1 MKIIRT
7 EQIFI
12 RGNGVIS
19 KMCHISK
26 NLFNQTNYIL
36 RNQFFRKEKMAGY
49 KELAKEFA
57 EPSALEENNN
67 FQKLPAQTAQWAIK
81 KVKQSWN
88 SFFGALRS
96 YKKNPELFNGVPKP
110 PRYKHKNGE
119 FMLVFTN
126 QQCSIDDGILKF
138 PKIMDLEVETRLDNN
153 ANLREVRI
161 IPNGVGYNV
170 EIVYAKEITDISD
183 ITQIKANRILG
194 IDIGVRNIITI
205 GNNISIKG
213 IAVKGGVLKSIN
225 QYFNKKLSRLKSIN
239 DKQGNK
245 ENTKIIDNLY
255 MVRNRK
261 IRDVMHKI
269 SSAVISYAITNEID
283 TIVIGHN
290 NGWKQ
295 FVDIGKKNN
304 QNFVQIPFN
313 MLINQIYYKG
323 LEHNINVI
331 IQEESYTSKCSFLD
345 NETIGEHETYLGKR
359 IKRGIFKSSNG
370 TLIHA
375 DLQASYNIIKKA
387 IPEAFANG
395 IEGIGLYP
403 GSLSINEMTT
413 SKGGC

>member
-12 RGNGVIS
+12 RGNGTVS
-19 KMCHISK
+19 TMCHISK

-36 RNQFFRKEKMAGY
+36 RNQFFRKEKMSSY
-49 KELAKEFA
+49 KTLAKEFA
-57 EPSALEENNN
+57 KPSDIDENNN
-67 FQKLPAQTAQWAIK
+67 FQKLPAKTAQWTIK
-81 KVKQSWN
+81 KVKQSWT

-110 PRYKHKNGE
+110 PKYKHKDGE
-119 FMLVFTN
+119 FMLIFTN
-126 QQCSIDDGILKF
+126 QQFHIGNGILKF
-138 PKIMDLEVETRLDNN
+138 PKIMNLEVETRLNN
-153 ANLREVRI
+153 VDLREVRI
-161 IPNGVGYNV
+161 IPLGVGYNV
-170 EIVYAKEITDISD
+170 EIVYSKEITDFNELNP
-183 ITQIKANRILG
+183 KRILG

-205 GNNISIKG
+205 GNNISENG

-225 QYFNKKLSRLKSIN
+225 QYFNKELARLKSIN
-239 DKQGNK
+239 DRQRKNK
-245 ENTKIIDNLY
+245 ENTKRINRLY

-261 IRDVMHKI
+261 IRDVMHKL
-269 SSAVISYAITNEID
+269 SKAVIEYAMNNKID

-295 FVDIGKKNN
+295 SVDIGKKNN

-313 MLINQIYYKG
+313 MLMNQIYYKG
-323 LEHNINVI
+323 QEYGINVVK
-331 IQEESYTSKCSFLD
+331 QEESYTSKCSFLD
-345 NETIGEHETYLGKR
+345 NETIEEHETYLGKR

-375 DLQASYNIIKKA
+375 DLQASYNIMKKA
-387 IPEAFANG
+387 IPEAFVNG
-395 IEGIGLYP
+395 LEGIGLYP
-403 GSLSINEMTT
+403 GSLSIKEMVT

>member
-12 RGNGVIS
+12 RGNGAIS
-19 KMCHISK
+19 SMCHISK

-36 RNQFFRKEKMAGY
+36 RNQFFNHNRMSSY
-49 KELAKEFA
+49 KTLAKQFA

-67 FQKLPAQTAQWAIK
+67 FQKLPAQTAQWTIK
-81 KVKQSWN
+81 KVKQSWT

-110 PRYKHKNGE
+110 PKYKHKNGE
-119 FMLVFTN
+119 FMLIFTN
-126 QQCSIDDGILKF
+126 QQCHIENGILKF
-138 PKIMDLEVETRLDNN
+138 PKIMDLEVETRLDDID
-153 ANLREVRI
+153 LREVRI

-170 EIVYAKEITDISD
+170 EIVYAKEISD
-183 ITQIKANRILG
+183 TSELAPKRILG
-194 IDIGVRNIITI
+194 IDVGVRNIITV

-213 IAVKGGVLKSIN
+213 IAVRGGVLKSIN
-225 QYFNKKLSRLKSIN
+225 QYFNKELSRLKSVN

-245 ENTKIIDNLY
+245 ENTKRINKLY

-261 IRDVMHKI
+261 IRDIMHKI
-269 SSAVISYAITNEID
+269 SNAVIAYAITNEID
-283 TIVIGHN
+283 TIAIGHN

-295 FVDIGKKNN
+295 SVDIGKKNN

-323 LEHNINVI
+323 QEHNINVI
-331 IQEESYTSKCSFLD
+331 IQEESYTSKCSFLN
-345 NETIGEHETYLGKR
+345 NETIEEHETYLGKR

-387 IPEAFANG
+387 IPEAFDG

>member
-12 RGNGVIS
+12 RDNGTVS

-26 NLFNQTNYIL
+26 NLFNQANYIL

-49 KELAKEFA
+49 KELAKQFA
-57 EPSALEENNN
+57 EPSDMEENNN
-67 FQKLPAQTAQWAIK
+67 FQKLPAQTAQWTIK
-81 KVKQSWN
+81 KVKQSWT

-110 PRYKHKNGE
+110 PKYKHKNGE

-126 QQCSIDDGILKF
+126 QQCSIAHGILKF
-138 PKIMDLEVETRLDNN
+138 PKIMDLEVETRLDDID
-153 ANLREVRI
+153 LREVRI
-161 IPNGVGYNV
+161 IPSGAGYNV
-170 EIVYAKEITDISD
+170 EIVYTKEIGNVSELSP
-183 ITQIKANRILG
+183 KRILG
-194 IDIGVRNIITI
+194 MDIGVKNIITI
-205 GNNISIKG
+205 GNNISEKG

-225 QYFNKKLSRLKSIN
+225 QYFNKELARLKSVN

-245 ENTKIIDNLY
+245 ENTKRINRLY

-261 IRDVMHKI
+261 IKDIMHKL
-269 SSAVISYAITNEID
+269 SKAVIAYTRTNEID

-295 FVDIGKKNN
+295 SVDIGKKNN

-323 LEHNINVI
+323 QEYGINVVK
-331 IQEESYTSKCSFLD
+331 QEESYTSKRSFLD
-345 NETIGEHETYLGKR
+345 NETIEEHETYLGKR

-375 DLQASYNIIKKA
+375 DLHASYNIMKKA
-387 IPEAFANG
+387 IPEAFVNG
-395 IEGIGLYP
+395 LEGIGLYP
-403 GSLSINEMTT
+403 GSLSIKDMITF
-413 SKGGC
+413 KGGC

>member
-12 RGNGVIS
+12 RDNGTVS

-36 RNQFFRKEKMAGY
+36 RNQFFRKEKIAGY
-49 KELAKEFA
+49 KELAKEFSI
-57 EPSALEENNN
+57 PSALEENNN
-67 FQKLPAQTAQWAIK
+67 FQKLPAQTAQWTIK
-81 KVKQSWN
+81 KVKQSWT

-96 YKKNPELFNGVPKP
+96 YKKNPELFNGVPKLP
-110 PRYKHKNGE
+110 KYKHKNGE

-126 QQCSIDDGILKF
+126 QQCSIGDGILKF
-138 PKIMDLEVETRLDNN
+138 PKIMNLDVETRLDNVD
-153 ANLREVRI
+153 LREVRL
-161 IPNGVGYNV
+161 IPLGAGYNV
-170 EIVYAKEITDISD
+170 EIVYAKEIDNVSELNP
-183 ITQIKANRILG
+183 KRILG
-194 IDIGVRNIITI
+194 IDVGVRNIITI
-205 GNNISIKG
+205 GNNISRKG

-225 QYFNKKLSRLKSIN
+225 QYFNKELARLKSIN
-239 DKQGNK
+239 DRQRKNK
-245 ENTKIIDNLY
+245 ENTKRIDKLY

-261 IRDVMHKI
+261 IKDVMHKL
-269 SSAVISYAITNEID
+269 SNAVIAYAMNTEID

-295 FVDIGKKNN
+295 SVDIGKKNN

-323 LEHNINVI
+323 KEYGINVVK
-331 IQEESYTSKCSFLD
+331 QEESYTSKCSFLD
-345 NETIGEHETYLGKR
+345 NEEIDKHETYLGKR

-370 TLIHA
+370 TLLHA
-375 DLQASYNIIKKA
+375 DLHASYNIMKKA
-387 IPEAFANG
+387 IPEAFVNG

-403 GSLSINEMTT
+403 GSLSIKEMIT
-413 SKGGC
+413 SKG

>member
-1 MKIIRT
+1 MKVIRT

-12 RGNGVIS
+12 HDNGAIS

-36 RNQFFRKEKMAGY
+36 RNQFFRKEKMSLY

-57 EPSALEENNN
+57 EPSDIEENNN
-67 FQKLPAQTAQWAIK
+67 FRKLPAKTAQWTIK
-81 KVKQSWN
+81 KVKQSWT
-88 SFFGALRS
+88 SFFGSLRS

-110 PRYKHKNGE
+110 PKYKHKNGE
-119 FMLVFTN
+119 FMLIFTN
-126 QQCSIDDGILKF
+126 QQCSIAHGILKF
-138 PKIMDLEVETRLDNN
+138 PKIMDLEVETRLDNVD
-153 ANLREVRI
+153 LREVRI
-161 IPNGVGYNV
+161 IPSGVGYNV
-170 EIVYAKEITDISD
+170 EIVYSKEISD
-183 ITQIKANRILG
+183 ISELSPKRILG

-205 GNNISIKG
+205 GNNISEKG

-225 QYFNKKLSRLKSIN
+225 QYFNKELARLKSIN
-239 DKQGNK
+239 DRQRKNK
-245 ENTKIIDNLY
+245 ENTKRINKIY

-261 IRDVMHKI
+261 IRDIMHKL
-269 SSAVISYAITNEID
+269 SNAVIAYAMNNEID

-295 FVDIGKKNN
+295 SVDIGKKNN

-323 LEHNINVI
+323 KQYGINVVK
-331 IQEESYTSKCSFLD
+331 QEESYTSKCSFLD
-345 NETIGEHETYLGKR
+345 NEEIDKHETYLGKR
-359 IKRGIFKSSNG
+359 IKRGIFRTANG

-375 DLQASYNIIKKA
+375 DLNASYNIMKKA
-387 IPEAFANG
+387 IPEAFVNG
-395 IEGIGLYP
+395 LEGIGLYP
-403 GSLSINEMTT
+403 GSLSIKGMIT

>member
-1 MKIIRT
+1 MKVIRT
-7 EQIFI
+7 EQVFI
-12 RGNGVIS
+12 RGNGTVS

-36 RNQFFRKEKMAGY
+36 RNQFFNHNRMSSY
-49 KELAKEFA
+49 KTLAKQFA

-67 FQKLPAQTAQWAIK
+67 FQKLPAQTAQWTIK
-81 KVKQSWN
+81 KVKESWT

-110 PRYKHKNGE
+110 PKYKHRNGE
-119 FMLVFTN
+119 FMLIFTN
-126 QQCSIDDGILKF
+126 QQCYIENGILKF
-138 PKIMDLEVETRLDNN
+138 PKIMNLEVETRLDDID
-153 ANLREVRI
+153 LREVRI

-170 EIVYAKEITDISD
+170 EIVYSKEIDALSD
-183 ITQIKANRILG
+183 LNPKRILG
-194 IDIGVRNIITI
+194 IDVGVRNIITI
-205 GNNISIKG
+205 GNNISEKG
-213 IAVKGGVLKSIN
+213 IAVRGGVLKSIN
-225 QYFNKKLSRLKSIN
+225 QYFNKELARLKSVN

-245 ENTKIIDNLY
+245 ENTKRINKLY

-269 SSAVISYAITNEID
+269 SNAVIAYAITNEID

-295 FVDIGKKNN
+295 SVDIGKKNN

-323 LEHNINVI
+323 KEYGINVVK
-331 IQEESYTSKCSFLD
+331 QEESYTSKCSFLD
-345 NETIGEHETYLGKR
+345 SEEIDKHKIYSGKR
-359 IKRGIFKSSNG
+359 IKRGIFRSANG

-375 DLQASYNIIKKA
+375 DLNASYNIIKKA

-395 IEGIGLYP
+395 IEDIGLYP
-403 GSLSINEMTT
+403 GSLSIKEMTT